1 MVRVPMGNIGHAGKT
16 PPCLSIPICHGQ
28 ERIAAIHEFV
38 PEECKC
44 LEGTMTRKF
53 DVIAIGTGSAA
64 SAVASR
70 CREAGWQVAVVD
82 SRPFGGTCAL
92 RGCDPKKVL
101 VGAAEAVD
109 WARRMKG
116 KGIQAARLKI
126 DWPELM
132 RFKRSF
138 TEPVPKRRAD
148 GFAKAGVAAFQGR
161 ARFAGPT
168 SIQVGEETLEGRYV
182 VIAAGEAPTDLK
194 IPGAEHLT
202 TSDQF
207 LELNELPR
215 RILFIGGGYIAFE
228 FAHVAARAGSQ
239 VTVLHRGARPLA
251 LFDPDLVDQLVE
263 QTRELGIDVH
273 LGTEAIGIEKSS
285 AQLMVRALASGE
297 TRTFETEMVV
307 HAAGRVPE
315 INDLNLDA
323 AGIEWEKRGVRV
335 NEFLQS
341 VSNPAVYAAGDASAS
356 GGLPLAP
363 VASYEGQIVASN
375 LLKGNHQTTNYL
387 GIPSVVFTIPPL
399 AAVGLSER
407 EAREQNLKFT
417 VKKEMT
423 STWYSSRRIA
433 ETHSGYKVL
442 VEEGTDRI
450 LGAHILG
457 SEAGEVINLFAIAIR
472 SGLRA
477 TELKHMLFAYPTS
490 GSNMTRML

>member
-1 MVRVPMGNIGHAGKT
+1 
-16 PPCLSIPICHGQ
+16 
-28 ERIAAIHEFV
+28 
-38 PEECKC
+38 
-44 LEGTMTRKF
+44 MTRQF

-70 CREAGWQVAVVD
+70 CREAGWQVAIVD
-82 SRPFGGTCAL
+82 SRTFGGTCAL

-109 WARRMKG
+109 WIRRMKG
-116 KGIQAARLKI
+116 KGIQAEKLQI
-126 DWPELM
+126 NWPELM

-138 TEPVPKRRAD
+138 TEPVPKRRED
-148 GFAKAGVAAFQGR
+148 GFAKAGIAAFHGR

-168 SIQVGEETLEGRYV
+168 TLQVGEETLEGRYV
-182 VIAAGEAPTDLK
+182 VIAAGMVPADLG

-207 LELNELPR
+207 MELNELPR

-239 VTVLHRGARPLA
+239 VTILHRGPRPLP
-251 LFDPDLVDQLVE
+251 LFDAELVDQLVE
-263 QTRELGIDVH
+263 RTRELGIDVH
-273 LGTEAIGIEKSS
+273 LGTEAIGIEESS
-285 AQLMVRALASGE
+285 AQLIVRALASGE
-297 TRTFETEMVV
+297 TSTFQTEMVV
-307 HAAGRVPE
+307 HAAGRVPD

-335 NEFLQS
+335 SEFLQS
-341 VSNPAVYAAGDASAS
+341 VSDPAVYAAGDAAS
-356 GGLPLAP
+356 GGPPLASA
-363 VASYEGQIVASN
+363 ASYEGQIVAAN
-375 LLKGNHQTTNYL
+375 LLKGNHQRSNFL
-387 GIPSVVFTIPPL
+387 GIPSVVFTIPSL

-407 EAREQNLKFT
+407 GAREQNLKFT

-423 STWYSSRRIA
+423 STWYSSRRIG

-457 SEAGEVINLFAIAIR
+457 SEAGEVINLFALAIR
-472 SGLRA
+472 SGMRA
-477 TELKHMLFAYPTS
+477 TDLKHMLFAYPTS
-490 GSNMTRML
+490 GSNMARMLN

>member
-1 MVRVPMGNIGHAGKT
+1 
-16 PPCLSIPICHGQ
+16 
-28 ERIAAIHEFV
+28 
-38 PEECKC
+38 
-44 LEGTMTRKF
+44 MTRKF

-70 CREAGWQVAVVD
+70 CREAGWQVAIVD

-109 WARRMKG
+109 WTRRMKG
-116 KGIQAARLKI
+116 KGIQAAKIQI
-126 DWPELM
+126 DWAELM

-138 TEPVPKRRAD
+138 TEPVPKRRED
-148 GFAKAGVAAFQGR
+148 GFAKAGMAAFHGG
-161 ARFAGPT
+161 ARFVGPT
-168 SIQVGEETLEGRYV
+168 TVQVGEETLAGRYV
-182 VIAAGEAPTDLK
+182 VIATGQMPADLE

-207 LELNELPR
+207 LELDELPR

-228 FAHVAARAGSQ
+228 FAHVAALAGSQ
-239 VTVLHRGARPLA
+239 VTVLHRGPRPLSR
-251 LFDPDLVDQLVE
+251 FDPDLVDQLVE
-263 QTRELGIDVH
+263 RTRELDIDVH
-273 LGTEAIGIEKSS
+273 LGTEAIGIEKNS
-285 AQLMVRALASGE
+285 AQLSVRALASEQTG
-297 TRTFETEMVV
+297 TFQADMVV

-341 VSNPAVYAAGDASAS
+341 VSIPAVYAAGDAAAS
-356 GGLPLAP
+356 GGPPLAP
-363 VASYEGQIVASN
+363 VASYEGLIVAAN
-375 LLKGNHQTTNYL
+375 LLRGDHQRPNYL

-399 AAVGLSER
+399 AAVGLSEHG
-407 EAREQNLKFT
+407 AREQSLTFR

-423 STWYSSRRIA
+423 STWYSSRRVG
-433 ETHSGYKVL
+433 ETYSGYKVL

-457 SEAGEVINLFAIAIR
+457 SEAAEVINLFAVAIR
-472 SGLRA
+472 SGMRA
-477 TELKHMLFAYPTS
+477 ADLKHMLFAYPTS
-490 GSNMTRML
+490 GSNLTRML